1 MNKKT
6 RNHFCLLAIVTLL
19 WGCPSRLWAQMK
31 PDAAA
36 EAYIRQVVNSLPSD
50 SSLRRSLEAGRLGSS
65 IHYPWMD
72 AMQQAGVKMS
82 MFEVHGTWRMALG
95 FQPESV
101 DRVVYRR
108 AYDGP
113 NSQITNPTQLK
124 RIRVTGLEEEAAA
137 VVVVGLGGYA
147 FGSLTL
153 AARHTL
159 PTAFLSSSESR

>member
-1 MNKKT
+1 
-6 RNHFCLLAIVTLL
+6 
-19 WGCPSRLWAQMK
+19 
-31 PDAAA
+31 
-36 EAYIRQVVNSLPSD
+36 
-50 SSLRRSLEAGRLGSS
+50 
-65 IHYPWMD
+65 
-72 AMQQAGVKMS
+72 
-82 MFEVHGTWRMALG
+82 ALG

-124 RIRVTGLEEEAAA
+124 RIRVTGLEEEEAAA
-137 VVVVGLGGYA
+137 VVVGLGGYA